1 MLNIYFLYANNCSH
15 CDQAIETLRTSIKKC
30 KNIPCQITKLLY
42 DTPEALKIAI
52 DNGIDDLP
60 GFVIGK
66 KSFKGGNYTEAT
78 IVEAIKKYG
87 KVGNHL
93 E

>member
-1 MLNIYFLYANNCSH
+1 MLNIYFLHANNCEH
-15 CDQAIETLRTSIKKC
+15 CEQALETIQDAIKKC
-30 KNIPCQITKLLY
+30 KNIPCQVTKLLY

-60 GFVIGK
+60 AFVIGK
-66 KSFKGGNYTEAT
+66 TSFKGSNYTEAS

-87 KVGNHL
+87 KISHRTH
-93 E
+93 

>member
-1 MLNIYFLYANNCSH
+1 MVNISFLYSDNCDH
-15 CDQAIETLRTSIKKC
+15 CNLALQVIQDAVKKC
-30 KNIPCQITKLLY
+30 KNIPCIINKFRY
-42 DTPEALKIAI
+42 DTPEALNIAI

-66 KSFKGGNYTEAT
+66 RSFKGNNYSEES

-87 KVGNHL
+87 KVGYTSH
-93 E
+93 

>member
-1 MLNIYFLYANNCSH
+1 MLSIYFLYADNCEH
-15 CDQAIETLRTSIKKC
+15 CAAALETINDSIKSC
-30 KNIPCQITKLLY
+30 KNISCEIKKFRY
-42 DTPEALKIAI
+42 DTPEALNIAV

-66 KSFKGGNYTEAT
+66 KVFKGSNYTEAI

-87 KVGNHL
+87 KVGNSTK
-93 E
+93 